1 MPCMSALRLIL
12 WAFLAVLGALALAFV
27 TGFVNPDEKVN
38 GLWLVVAAG
47 CIYVLAY
54 RFYGRWLAR
63 QVVGLNDQHVT
74 PAVRLNDGVN
84 FHPTNKVVLF
94 GHHFAAIAGAGPL
107 LGPVLAAQFGFLPGF
122 LWLVIGAVL
131 AGAVQDFII
140 LVASMRRNGRSL
152 PEIAH
157 DELGTVTGTATAVAV
172 LFIVIVAL
180 AGLGFAVVNALY
192 HNAWGTFTIA
202 MTIPIGFIMGFY
214 LQRFRPGAV
223 AEVSALGI
231 ALLVAAVL
239 FGRVVAQSSYA
250 WLFEFDMPTLVWLLA
265 GYGFLA
271 SVLPGWMLL
280 VPRGYLSTFMKLG
293 VVFLL
298 GFGVILMAPTIEMPR
313 VTSFANGGGPI
324 IPGTLFPFLFITI
337 ACGAVSGFHS
347 LVSSGTTPKMIE
359 RESQAVIGYAAMLLE
374 SFVGVMALI
383 AASVLIPGD
392 YLAINTTL
400 GEDALAAMG
409 FPPSRIAELSQLVE
423 VDVAGR
429 PGGAVSLA
437 VGMASIF
444 AALPG
449 MAGLMAY
456 WYQFAL
462 VFEALFILTTIDTGT
477 RVARYLIQEMA
488 GRVYEPFRRI
498 NWMPGVM
505 LSSALVVGAWAY
517 LIGTG
522 SISTIW
528 PMFGAANQLL
538 GTLALCIGT
547 TVLIKMWKSPY
558 LWVTALPMVFVGAI
572 TLTGSYDMFWM
583 FLKKATA
590 LASGQAFV
598 LYLDAVLV
606 ALVAIL
612 GVIVLSDSLKQ
623 WYGYVVL
630 KRPFT
635 NSEVVVMAGGG
646 SAGRVQTVIGAHE
659 DERRFKLPH
668 GTGCC

>member
-1 MPCMSALRLIL
+1 MPRMKIASALL
-12 WAFLAVLGALALAFV
+12 WIVLSLLGASAMAQV
-27 TGFVNPDEKVN
+27 AGFVHPEEKVN
-38 GLWLVVAAG
+38 GLWLVVAAS

-54 RFYGRWLAR
+54 RFYGRWIAN
-63 QVVGLNDQHVT
+63 QIVGLNNHHVT

-122 LWLVIGAVL
+122 LWLVVGAVL

-157 DELGTVTGTATAVAV
+157 DELGSITGTATAVAV
-172 LFIVIVAL
+172 LFIVVVAL

-202 MTIPIGFIMGFY
+202 MTIPIGFIMGVY
-214 LQRFRPGAV
+214 LQKFRPGAV
-223 AEVSALGI
+223 AEVSMLGVI
-231 ALLVAAVL
+231 LLIAAVL

-250 WLFEFDMPTLVWLLA
+250 WLFEFDKPALVCILA

-313 VTSFANGGGPI
+313 VTIFANGGGPI

-337 ACGAVSGFHS
+337 ACGAISGFHS

-359 RESQAVIGYAAMLLE
+359 RESQAVVGYAAMLLE

-400 GEDALAAMG
+400 GSDALEAMG
-409 FPPSRIAELSQLVE
+409 FAPSRIAELSQLVE

-444 AALPG
+444 SALPG
-449 MAGLMAY
+449 MSGLMAY

-488 GRVYEPFRRI
+488 GRVYAPFRRM
-498 NWMPGVM
+498 NWVPGVIV
-505 LSSALVVGAWAY
+505 SSGLVVGAWAY

-538 GTLALCIGT
+538 GMLALCIGT

-558 LWVTALPMVFVGAI
+558 LWVTALPMLFVGVI
-572 TLTGSYDMFWM
+572 TLTGSYEMFWM
-583 FLKKATA
+583 FFKKAGT
-590 LASGQAFV
+590 LAAGQAIS
-598 LYLDAVLV
+598 LYLDAMLVVLV
-606 ALVAIL
+606 AVL
-612 GVIVLSDSLKQ
+612 GLIVLSDSIRQ

-630 KRPFT
+630 KKPFT
-635 NSEVVVMAGGG
+635 SSEVVVTAGGG
-646 SAGRVQTVIGAHE
+646 TVGRMQTAIHRDGE
-659 DERRFKLPH
+659 KGFKLPH

>member
-1 MPCMSALRLIL
+1 MSALKLVL
-12 WAFLAVLGALALAFV
+12 WGFLAVLGSIALAFV
-27 TGFVNPDEKVN
+27 TGLVNPHEKVN
-38 GLWLVVAAG
+38 GLWLVVAAA
-47 CIYVLAY
+47 CIYVLAF
-54 RFYGRWLAR
+54 RFYGRWIAKS
-63 QVVGLNDQHVT
+63 VVELNDQRVT
-74 PAVRLNDGVN
+74 PAIRLNDGVN
-84 FHPTNKVVLF
+84 FHPTNKYVLF

-131 AGAVQDFII
+131 AGAVQDFVI

-152 PEIAH
+152 PEIAR
-157 DELGTVTGTATAVAV
+157 DELGVVTGTATAVAV
-172 LFIVIVAL
+172 LFIVVVAL

-192 HNAWGTFTIA
+192 QNSWGTFTIA
-202 MTIPIGFIMGFY
+202 MTIPIGIIMGFY
-214 LQRFRPGAV
+214 LQKFRPGAV
-223 AEVSALGI
+223 AEVSALGVV
-231 ALLVAAVL
+231 LLIGAVI
-239 FGRVVAQSSYA
+239 FGRVVAQSSSA
-250 WLFEFDMPTLVWLLA
+250 PWFEYERPTLVWLLA

-313 VTSFANGGGPI
+313 VTIFAQGGGPI

-359 RESQAVIGYAAMLLE
+359 QESQATVGYGAMLLE

-392 YLAINTTL
+392 YFAINTNL
-400 GEDALAAMG
+400 SADVLAAMG
-409 FPPSRIAELSQLVE
+409 FPGSRIQELSQLVE

-477 RVARYLIQEMA
+477 RVARYLIQEMG
-488 GRVYEPFRRI
+488 GRVYAPLKQI
-498 NWMPGVM
+498 NWWPGV
-505 LSSALVVGAWAY
+505 LASSGLVVGSWAY
-517 LIGTG
+517 LISTG

-547 TVLIKMWKSPY
+547 TVLIKMSKPQF
-558 LWVTALPMVFVGAI
+558 LWVTAVPMLFIGAI
-572 TLTGSYDMFWM
+572 TLTGSYEMFGL
-583 FLKKATA
+583 FLAQAATLTA
-590 LASGQAFV
+590 GGQAAA

-606 ALVAIL
+606 AIVAL
-612 GVIVLSDSLKQ
+612 LAVIVLSDSMMQ
-623 WYGYVVL
+623 WYGYIVL

-635 NSEVVVMAGGG
+635 SSEVVATAGGG
-646 SAGRVQTVIGAHE
+646 SAARLHPTVNDGIS
-659 DERRFKLPH
+659 LP
-668 GTGCC
+668 GGGCC

>member
-1 MPCMSALRLIL
+1 MPRMNIARIL
-12 WAFLAVLGALALAFV
+12 LWIFLSLLGAVALAQV
-27 TGFVNPDEKVN
+27 AGLVSPAEKVN
-38 GLWLVVAAG
+38 GLWLVVAAA
-47 CIYVLAY
+47 CMYVLAY
-54 RFYGRWLAR
+54 RFYGRWIAR
-63 QVVGLNDQHVT
+63 RVVGLNNQHVT

-107 LGPVLAAQFGFLPGF
+107 LGPVLAAQFGFMPGF

-157 DELGTVTGTATAVAV
+157 DELGSITGTATAVAV
-172 LFIVIVAL
+172 LFIVVVAL

-202 MTIPIGFIMGFY
+202 MTIPIGLLMGFY
-214 LQRFRPGAV
+214 LQKFRPGAV
-223 AEVSALGI
+223 ADVSILGVV
-231 ALLVAAVL
+231 LLIGAVL

-250 WLFEFDMPTLVWLLA
+250 WFFEFDKPALVWLLA

-313 VTSFANGGGPI
+313 VTTFADGGGPI

-337 ACGAVSGFHS
+337 ACGAISGFHS

-359 RESQAVIGYAAMLLE
+359 QESQAVVGYAAMLLE

-400 GEDALAAMG
+400 GAEALAAMG
-409 FPPSRIAELSQLVE
+409 FPPARIAELSQLVE

-444 AALPG
+444 SALPG
-449 MAGLMAY
+449 MSGLMAY

-488 GRVYEPFRRI
+488 GRVYAPFRRI
-498 NWMPGVM
+498 NWVPGVM
-505 LSSALVVGAWAY
+505 LSSGLVVGAWAY

-538 GTLALCIGT
+538 GMLALCIGT
-547 TVLIKMWKSPY
+547 TVLIKMRKSSY
-558 LWVTALPMVFVGAI
+558 LWVTVPPMLFVGLI
-572 TLTGSYDMFWM
+572 TLTGSYEMFRM
-583 FLKKATA
+583 FLKKAAT
-590 LASGQAFV
+590 LAAGQAFA

-606 ALVAIL
+606 ASVAVL
-612 GVIVLSDSLKQ
+612 GLIVLSDSVRQ

-630 KRPFT
+630 KKPFT
-635 NSEVVVMAGGG
+635 SSEVIVMAGGG
-646 SAGRVQTVIGAHE
+646 AAARMRTAIHRE
-659 DERRFKLPH
+659 DEKGFKLPH

>member
-1 MPCMSALRLIL
+1 MKAAGIL
-12 WAFLAVLGALALAFV
+12 LWVLLSILGAVALAYV
-27 TGFVNPDEKVN
+27 TGVLNPSEKVN

-54 RFYGRWLAR
+54 RFYGRWLAKR
-63 QVVGLNDQHVT
+63 VVELNDQRVT

-84 FHPTNKVVLF
+84 FHPTNKAVLF

-107 LGPVLAAQFGFLPGF
+107 LGPVLAAQFGYLPGF

-152 PEIAH
+152 PEIAR
-157 DELGTVTGTATAVAV
+157 DELGSITGTATAVAV
-172 LFIVIVAL
+172 LFIVVVAL
-180 AGLGFAVVNALY
+180 AGLGFAMVNALF

-202 MTIPIGFIMGFY
+202 MTIPIGLLMGFY
-214 LQRFRPGAV
+214 LQKFRPGTV
-223 AEVSALGI
+223 AEVSVLG
-231 ALLVAAVL
+231 AVLLVAVL
-239 FGRVVAQSSYA
+239 LLGRVIAQSSYA
-250 WLFEFDMPTLVWLLA
+250 WLFEFDKLTLIWFLA

-298 GFGVILMAPTIEMPR
+298 GFGVIFMAPTIEMPR
-313 VTSFANGGGPI
+313 VTTFASGGGPI

-337 ACGAVSGFHS
+337 ACGAISGFHS

-359 RESQAVIGYAAMLLE
+359 QESQAVVGYAAMLLE

-392 YLAINTTL
+392 FLAINTHLST
-400 GEDALAAMG
+400 DAIAGMG
-409 FPPSRIAELSQLVE
+409 FSVSRITELSQLVE

-444 AALPG
+444 SALPG

-488 GRVYEPFRRI
+488 GRMYEPFRRI
-498 NWMPGVM
+498 NWWPGVL
-505 LSSALVVGAWAY
+505 LSSGMVVAAWGY

-538 GTLALCIGT
+538 GMLALCIGT
-547 TVLIKMWKSPY
+547 TILIKMWKSPY
-558 LWVTALPMVFVGAI
+558 LWVTAVPMLFVGAV
-572 TLTGSYDMFWM
+572 TLTGSFEMFGM
-583 FLKKATA
+583 FLTRAGTVTA
-590 LASGQAFV
+590 RQAIA

-606 ALVAIL
+606 AAVAIL
-612 GVIVLSDSLKQ
+612 GLIVLSDSMRQ
-623 WYGYVVL
+623 WYGYVIL
-630 KRPFT
+630 KKPFT
-635 NSEVVVMAGGG
+635 NSEVVVLAGGG
-646 SAGRVQTVIGAHE
+646 SGGRVQTAVTPDDQAEG
-659 DERRFKLPH
+659 FTLPN

>member
-1 MPCMSALRLIL
+1 MKTVMNLL
-12 WAFLAVLGALALAFV
+12 WVLFSLLGAVALAHV
-27 TGFVNPDEKVN
+27 VGAINPNEKVN
-38 GLWLVVAAG
+38 GLWLVVAAA

-63 QVVGLNDQHVT
+63 HVVGLNNQYVT

-107 LGPVLAAQFGFLPGF
+107 LGPVLAAQFGFVPGF

-157 DELGTVTGTATAVAV
+157 DELGSVTGTATAVAV
-172 LFIVIVAL
+172 LFIVVVAL
-180 AGLGFAVVNALY
+180 AGLGFAVVNALF

-202 MTIPIGFIMGFY
+202 MTVPIGFMMGFY
-214 LQRFRPGAV
+214 LQKFRPGAV
-223 AEVSALGI
+223 AEVSVLGVV
-231 ALLVAAVL
+231 LLITAVL
-239 FGRVVAQSSYA
+239 FGRVVAQSPYA
-250 WLFEFDMPTLVWLLA
+250 WLFEFDKPALVWILA

-293 VVFLL
+293 VVLLL
-298 GFGVILMAPTIEMPR
+298 GLGVILMAPTIEMPR
-313 VTSFANGGGPI
+313 VTQFVNGGGPI

-337 ACGAVSGFHS
+337 ACGAISGFHS

-359 RESQAVIGYAAMLLE
+359 QESQAVVGYAAMLLE

-400 GEDALAAMG
+400 SAETLTAMG
-409 FPPSRIAELSQLVE
+409 FAPSRITELSQMVE
-423 VDVAGR
+423 ADVAGR

-444 AALPG
+444 SALPG

-477 RVARYLIQEMA
+477 RVARYLIQEMV
-488 GRVYEPFRRI
+488 GRVYAPCRRM
-498 NWMPGVM
+498 NWIPGV
-505 LSSALVVGAWAY
+505 LVSSGVVVGAWAY
-517 LIGTG
+517 LVGTG
-522 SISTIW
+522 NISTIW

-538 GTLALCIGT
+538 GMLALCIGT

-558 LWVTALPMVFVGAI
+558 LWVTVLPMFFVGGI
-572 TLTGSYDMFWM
+572 TLTGSYEMFWM
-583 FLKKATA
+583 FWKKASTA
-590 LASGQAFV
+590 GAGQAFA
-598 LYLDAVLV
+598 LYLDTVLVTLVAVLG
-606 ALVAIL
+606 I
-612 GVIVLSDSLKQ
+612 IVLSDSLRQ

-630 KRPFT
+630 KKPFT
-635 NSEVVVMAGGG
+635 SSEVVVMAGGG
-646 SAGRVQTVIGAHE
+646 TAGRMQTAIHCNE
-659 DERRFKLPH
+659 EKRFKLPH

>member
-1 MPCMSALRLIL
+1 MKLVLQVL
-12 WAFLAVLGALALAFV
+12 WGSLAALGAVALGFV
-27 TGFVNPDEKVN
+27 TGVFNPAEKVN

-47 CIYVLAY
+47 CIYVLAF

-63 QVVGLNDQHVT
+63 QVVELNDQRVT

-84 FHPTNKVVLF
+84 FHPTNKYVLF

-107 LGPVLAAQFGFLPGF
+107 LGPVLAAQFGYLPGF

-152 PEIAH
+152 PEIAR
-157 DELGTVTGTATAVAV
+157 DELGVVTGTATAVAV
-172 LFIVIVAL
+172 FFIVVVAL

-192 HNAWGTFTIA
+192 RNAWGTFTIA
-202 MTIPIGFIMGFY
+202 MTIPIGFLMGFY
-214 LQRFRPGAV
+214 LQKFRPSRV
-223 AEVSALGI
+223 AEVSLLGVV
-231 ALLVAAVL
+231 LLVASVI
-239 FGRVVAQSSYA
+239 FGRVVAQSSLA
-250 WLFEFDMPTLVWLLA
+250 GWFEFDRPTLVWLLA

-293 VVFLL
+293 VVALL
-298 GFGVILMAPTIEMPR
+298 GFGVMLMAPAIEMPR
-313 VTSFANGGGPI
+313 VTIFAHGGGPI

-359 RESQAVIGYAAMLLE
+359 RESHAPVGYGAMLLE

-392 YLAINTTL
+392 YLAINTML
-400 GEDALAAMG
+400 APDALAATG
-409 FPPSRIAELSQLVE
+409 FPVSRIQDLSQLVE

-477 RVARYLIQEMA
+477 RVARYLVQEMG
-488 GRVYEPFRRI
+488 GRLYPPLRGF
-498 NWMPGVM
+498 NWWPGV
-505 LSSALVVGAWAY
+505 LASSGLVVGAWGY

-547 TVLIKMWKSPY
+547 TVLIKMRKSQF
-558 LWVTALPMVFVGAI
+558 LWITALPMLFVGVV
-572 TLTGSYDMFWM
+572 TLTGSYEMFGL
-583 FLKKATA
+583 FVTGAA
-590 LASGQAFV
+590 AAGGGGQAFA

-606 ALVAIL
+606 AVVAL
-612 GVIVLSDSLKQ
+612 LAMIVLVDSVSQ
-623 WYGYVVL
+623 WYGYVIL

-635 NSEVVVMAGGG
+635 SSEVAALPGGG
-646 SAGRVQTVIGAHE
+646 SAARMHPTASDGIH
-659 DERRFKLPH
+659 LPYS
-668 GTGCC
+668 GCC

>member
-1 MPCMSALRLIL
+1 MSALKLVL
-12 WAFLAVLGALALAFV
+12 WAFVAILGAVALAFV
-27 TGFVNPDEKVN
+27 VGVVNPNEKVN
-38 GLWLVVAAG
+38 GLWLVVAAA
-47 CIYVLAY
+47 CIYVLAF
-54 RFYGRWLAR
+54 RFYGRWIAR
-63 QVVGLNDQHVT
+63 SVIELNDQRVT

-84 FHPTNKVVLF
+84 FHPTNKYVLF

-152 PEIAH
+152 PEIAR
-157 DELGTVTGTATAVAV
+157 DELGLVTGTATAVAV
-172 LFIVIVAL
+172 LFIVVVAL

-192 HNAWGTFTIA
+192 LNAWGTFTIA

-214 LQRFRPGAV
+214 LQRFRPGQV
-223 AEVSALGI
+223 AEVSLLGVV
-231 ALLVAAVL
+231 LLIAAVV
-239 FGRVVAQSSYA
+239 FGRVVAQSSMA
-250 WLFEFDMPTLVWLLA
+250 GWFELDRTTLVWGLA

-271 SVLPGWMLL
+271 SVLPGWILL

-293 VVFLL
+293 VVALL
-298 GFGVILMAPTIEMPR
+298 GVGVILMAPAIEMPR
-313 VTSFANGGGPI
+313 VTIFASGGGPI
-324 IPGTLFPFLFITI
+324 IPGALFPFLFITI
-337 ACGAVSGFHS
+337 ACGAISGFHS

-359 RESQAVIGYAAMLLE
+359 QESQATVGYGAMLLE

-392 YLAINTTL
+392 YLAINTML
-400 GEDALAAMG
+400 LPDALAAMG
-409 FPPSRIAELSQLVE
+409 FPVSRVQELSQLVE

-444 AALPG
+444 SALPG

-477 RVARYLIQEMA
+477 RVGRYLIQEMG
-488 GRVYEPFRRI
+488 GRFYSPLRQM
-498 NWMPGVM
+498 NWWPGVV
-505 LSSALVVGAWAY
+505 LSSGFIVGAWGY

-522 SISTIW
+522 SISTLW

-547 TVLIKMWKSPY
+547 TVLIKMRKAQYAWIT
-558 LWVTALPMVFVGAI
+558 VLPMLFVGAI
-572 TLTGSYDMFWM
+572 TLLGCYEMFGM
-583 FLKKATA
+583 FVTKASSLTEG
-590 LASGQAFV
+590 GQVFA
-598 LYLDAVLV
+598 LYLDAGLV
-606 ALVAIL
+606 AMVAL
-612 GVIVLSDSLKQ
+612 LAAIVLGDSIRL
-623 WYGYVVL
+623 WYGYLVL

-635 NSEVVVMAGGG
+635 SSEVVVMAGGG
-646 SAGRVQTVIGAHE
+646 SPGRLRTTICQ
-659 DERRFKLPH
+659 DEKPRLQLP
-668 GTGCC
+668 GGGCC

>member
-1 MPCMSALRLIL
+1 MPALKLVL
-12 WAFLAVLGALALAFV
+12 WGALAFLGAGALALV
-27 TGFVNPDEKVN
+27 TGFVSPNEKVN
-38 GLWLVVAAG
+38 GLWLVVAAA
-47 CIYVLAY
+47 CVYVLAY
-54 RFYGRWLAR
+54 RFYGRWLACR
-63 QVVGLNDQHVT
+63 VTALDNRRVT

-131 AGAVQDFII
+131 GGAVQDFII

-157 DELGTVTGTATAVAV
+157 DELGRVTGTATAAAV
-172 LFIVIVAL
+172 LFIVVVAL

-192 HNAWGTFTIA
+192 QNAWGTFTIT
-202 MTIPIGFIMGFY
+202 MTLPIGLLMGWYLHKFRHGAIVEVSIMG
-214 LQRFRPGAV
+214 V
-223 AEVSALGI
+223 V
-231 ALLVAAVL
+231 LLIVAVL
-239 FGRVVAQSSYA
+239 AGRVVAQSTIAPWFQY
-250 WLFEFDMPTLVWLLA
+250 ERPTLVWLLA

-293 VVFLL
+293 VVLVL
-298 GFGVILMAPTIEMPR
+298 GLGVVIMAPTIEMPR
-313 VTSFANGGGPI
+313 VTPFFSGGGPI

-337 ACGAVSGFHS
+337 ACGAVSGFHA

-359 RESQAVIGYAAMLLE
+359 QESQSIVGYAAMLLE

-383 AASVLIPGD
+383 AATVLMPGD
-392 YLAINTTL
+392 YLAINTNL
-400 GEDALAAMG
+400 SIDALEAMG
-409 FPPSRIAELSQLVE
+409 FPPVRIGELSQLVE
-423 VDVAGR
+423 VEIAGR

-477 RVARYLIQEMA
+477 RVARYLIQEMG
-488 GRVYEPFRRI
+488 GRIYAPFRRI
-498 NWMPGVM
+498 NWLPGVL
-505 LSSALVVGAWAY
+505 LSSGIVVGAWAY

-538 GTLALCIGT
+538 GTLALCVGT
-547 TVLIKMWKSPY
+547 TVLIKMGKSSY
-558 LWVTALPMVFVGAI
+558 LWVTALPMVFVAI
-572 TLTGSYDMFWM
+572 VTLTGSYEMFWM
-583 FLKKATA
+583 FMRQAELLTA
-590 LASGQAFV
+590 G
-598 LYLDAVLV
+598 DAVALYVDAILV
-606 ALVAIL
+606 SMVAIL
-612 GVIVLSDSLKQ
+612 GLIVLSDSIRQ

-630 KRPFT
+630 KQPFT
-635 NSEVVVMAGGG
+635 SSEIVVMAGGG
-646 SAGRVQTVIGAHE
+646 SAGNLRTVVKTEDDGFRLPDGA
-659 DERRFKLPH
+659 
-668 GTGCC
+668 GCC

>member
-1 MPCMSALRLIL
+1 MKAAVTLL
-12 WAFLAVLGALALAFV
+12 WVLLSVLGALALGHV
-27 TGFVNPDEKVN
+27 VGVVNPHEKVN
-38 GLWLVVAAG
+38 GLWLVVAAS

-63 QVVGLNDQHVT
+63 QVVELNNQRVT
-74 PAVRLNDGVN
+74 PAVRMNDGVN

-157 DELGTVTGTATAVAV
+157 DELGSITGTATAVAV
-172 LFIVIVAL
+172 LFIVVVAL

-214 LQRFRPGAV
+214 LQKFRPGAV
-223 AEVSALGI
+223 AEVSVIGV
-231 ALLVAAVL
+231 ALLIAAVL
-239 FGRVVAQSSYA
+239 FGRVVGQSSFA
-250 WLFEFDMPTLVWLLA
+250 PWFEFERPTLVWLLG

-298 GFGVILMAPTIEMPR
+298 GFGVVLMAPTIEMPR
-313 VTSFANGGGPI
+313 VTAFAAGGGPI

-347 LVSSGTTPKMIE
+347 LVASGTTPKMIE
-359 RESQAVIGYAAMLLE
+359 QESQAVVGYAAMLLE

-400 GEDALAAMG
+400 SADALSAMG
-409 FPPSRIAELSQLVE
+409 FAPSRITELSKLVE

-437 VGMASIF
+437 VGMASVF

-449 MAGLMAY
+449 MSGLMAY

-488 GRVYEPFRRI
+488 GRVYAPFRRM
-498 NWMPGVM
+498 NWWPGVL
-505 LSSALVVGAWAY
+505 LSSALVVGSWSY

-558 LWVTALPMVFVGAI
+558 LWVTAVPMLFVGLI
-572 TLTGSYDMFWM
+572 TLAGSYEMFGM
-583 FLKKATA
+583 FLKKAAT
-590 LASGQAFV
+590 LAAGQAFA

-606 ALVAIL
+606 AVVAVL
-612 GVIVLSDSLKQ
+612 GLIVLSDSLRQ
-623 WYGYVVL
+623 WYGYVIL
-630 KRPFT
+630 KKPFT
-635 NSEVVVMAGGG
+635 SSEVVVMAGGG
-646 SAGRVQTVIGAHE
+646 SAGRMQTAIT
-659 DERRFKLPH
+659 DSDKDTRFRLPH
-668 GTGCC
+668 GGGCC